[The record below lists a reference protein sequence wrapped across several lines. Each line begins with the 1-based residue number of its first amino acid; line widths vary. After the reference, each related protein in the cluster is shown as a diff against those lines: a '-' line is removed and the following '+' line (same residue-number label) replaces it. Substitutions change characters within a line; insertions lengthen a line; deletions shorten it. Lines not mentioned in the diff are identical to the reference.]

1 MPTTCST
8 TRRVAIWLPAFTG
21 VIGGLLAGCSPGWD
35 LHHMP
40 LMIPGS
46 TVLALTMKFAS

>member
-1 MPTTCST
+1 MPTTCSR
-8 TRRVAIWLPAFTG
+8 TRRAANWLPAFTG

-40 LMIPGS
+40 PYAVS
-46 TVLALTMKFAS
+46 YTHLTLPTKA